1 MSCYNKIEKRKEQM
15 KTYSIE
21 EKERIE
27 RILKSEQICFVG
39 FSDENGIPYVLP
51 MNYGYEDEV
60 IYLHSGPEGKAL
72 RILDANPNVCITF
85 CTQPKLIWQH
95 PDVACSYRMQSES
108 VICNG
113 KVVFEEDFD
122 EKERVLNI
130 IMRQYTDKDFKYS
143 VPAVKNVKI
152 WKVEIES
159 IAAKEF
165 GVRHPN
171 SAMFKD
177 RKPLD

>member
-1 MSCYNKIEKRKEQM
+1 M

-21 EKERIE
+21 EKEQIE
-27 RILKSEQICFVG
+27 RILKSGQICFVG
-39 FSDENGIPYVLP
+39 FSDKDGIPYVLP
-51 MNYGYEDEV
+51 MNYGYKDDT
-60 IYLHSGPEGKAL
+60 IYLHSGPQGKAL
-72 RILDANPNVCITF
+72 QILEHNPNVCITF

-113 KVVFEEDFD
+113 KVVFEENFKK
-122 EKERVLNI
+122 KENILSI
-130 IMRQYTDKDFKYS
+130 IMSQYIDKDFKYS
-143 VPAVKNVKI
+143 LPAITNVKI
-152 WKVEIES
+152 WKVSIDS

-171 SAMFKD
+171 AVIK
-177 RKPLD
+177 K

>member
-1 MSCYNKIEKRKEQM
+1 M

-21 EKERIE
+21 EKERID
-27 RILKSEQICFVG
+27 RILTTEQTCFVG
-39 FSDENGIPYVLP
+39 FSDEEGIPYVLP
-51 MNYGYEDEV
+51 MNYGYEDDV

-72 RILDANPNVCITF
+72 RILDKNPNVCITF
-85 CTQPKLIWQH
+85 CTQPKLIFQH

-108 VICNG
+108 VVCNG
-113 KVVFEEDFD
+113 KVVFEENFE

-130 IMRQYTDKDFKYS
+130 IMRQYIDREFKYS
-143 VPAVKNVKI
+143 VPAVNNVKI
-152 WKVEIES
+152 WKVAIDT

-171 SAMFKD
+171 SASYKNRESF
-177 RKPLD
+177 